1 MKIMRHREV
10 KRLIQSHTT
19 SRYLDADKQAL
30 GHIRLSMNLQA
41 KGSYGRTMI
50 GTRKVHSDKYV
61 KWGRG
66 DGGKMKKDRCDSD
79 QHSTWHT
86 QLVITDIYVTHTRG

>member
-1 MKIMRHREV
+1 MKIMRHREIMW
-10 KRLIQSHTT
+10 LIQSHTT

-50 GTRKVHSDKYV
+50 GTRKVHSGKYLN
-61 KWGRG
+61 GAEEMEER
-66 DGGKMKKDRCDSD
+66 
-79 QHSTWHT
+79 
-86 QLVITDIYVTHTRG
+86 